1 MAKKAEML
9 FSIISKHD
17 EKSPL
22 EADLVK
28 GRSQWSYA
36 SRRFRRNRGAMIGL
50 MGTIFIV
57 LVAVAAPWITTY
69 DPTKQTLRDGLL
81 PPSSEHFFGT
91 DQFGRDIYTR
101 VVYGARISLRVGLIA
116 VAIGVTIGVPVGI
129 TSGFYLG
136 WLDIVVLRL
145 VDLLLAFP
153 STLLAL
159 AIMTILGASLTNAM
173 IAVGI
178 AIVPQF
184 LRIARGATL
193 SVKEMDYVMA
203 ARTVGGSDMHIMV
216 RHILPNVLLPLI
228 ILTTMQIAGAVL
240 FASGLSF
247 LGLGAQPPTPEWGAM
262 LTAGRIYMR
271 EAWWIPV
278 FPGLAITVTIL
289 AMNMVGDGL
298 RDALDPQLTKR

>member
-1 MAKKAEML
+1 MSSTSDFSLPKDDFKAQSLWSDAFGRFRQNRGGMAGL
-9 FSIISKHD
+9 VISII
-17 EKSPL
+17 
-22 EADLVK
+22 
-28 GRSQWSYA
+28 
-36 SRRFRRNRGAMIGL
+36 
-50 MGTIFIV
+50 IV
-57 LVAVAAPWITTY
+57 LVALTAPLITRY
-69 DPTKQTLRDGLL
+69 NPTKQTLRDGLL

-129 TSGFYLG
+129 AAGYYLG

-145 VDLLLAFP
+145 VDLFLAFP

-159 AIMTILGASLTNAM
+159 AIMTVLGASLTNAM

-193 SVKEMDYVMA
+193 SVKEMEYVGA
-203 ARTVGGSDMHIMV
+203 ARTIGGSDMHIMA
-216 RHILPNVLLPLI
+216 RHILPNVLSPLI

-262 LTAGRIYMR
+262 LTAGRIYIR
-271 EAWWIPV
+271 EAWWLPV
-278 FPGLAITVTIL
+278 FPGLAITITIL
-289 AMNMVGDGL
+289 ALNLVGDGL
-298 RDALDPQLTKR
+298 RDALDPQLIKR

>member
-1 MAKKAEML
+1 MSSTSDSLLLKGDVKA
-9 FSIISKHD
+9 
-17 EKSPL
+17 
-22 EADLVK
+22 
-28 GRSQWSYA
+28 RSLWSDA
-36 SRRFRRNRGAMIGL
+36 LRRFRYNRGAMAGL
-50 MGTIFIV
+50 VISILIV
-57 LVAVAAPWITTY
+57 LVALTAPLITRY
-69 DPTKQTLRDGLL
+69 DPVEQTLADGNL

-101 VVYGARISLRVGLIA
+101 VVYGARISLRTGLVA
-116 VAIGVTIGVPVGI
+116 VAIGVAIGVPMGVIAG
-129 TSGFYLG
+129 YYMG
-136 WLDIVVLRL
+136 WLDIIVLRL

-159 AIMTILGASLTNAM
+159 AIMTVLGASLTNAM

-178 AIVPQF
+178 SIIPQF
-184 LRIARGATL
+184 LRIARAATL
-193 SVKEMDYVMA
+193 SVKEMDYVLA
-203 ARTVGGSDMHIMV
+203 ARTIGCSNTHVMV

-247 LGLGAQPPTPEWGAM
+247 LGLGARPPTPEWGAM

-278 FPGLAITVTIL
+278 FPGLAITITIL
-289 AMNMVGDGL
+289 AMNLVGDGL
-298 RDALDPQLTKR
+298 RDALDPQLIIR